1 MQQCEIATEFTISM
15 EFTIRVTSLV
25 LFDGEAPLIRGPYC
39 HHEWFG
45 LRAAGQRVITS
56 KPLSIPTLQLIDVR
70 CLLKP
75 S

>member
-39 HHEWFG
+39 HREWFG

-56 KPLSIPTLQLIDVR
+56 KTTVHPDATTNRRPVPAQT
-70 CLLKP
+70 
-75 S
+75 